1 MWQQN
6 YDPLGNP
13 DLSAL
18 LAALP
23 VLVFLLALTVLRLKG
38 LTAALLAVVVSV
50 LVSALVFGMPVGTIV
65 GAGLLGIANG
75 VFPISFIVLMA
86 VWLYK
91 LAIRSGK
98 FEVIRGSI
106 ATISEDQRIQVLL
119 IAFCFG
125 GFLEGAA
132 GFGVPIAICAA
143 LLVELGF
150 RPLKAA
156 MLCLLA
162 NGAAGAYGAIGI
174 PVLVGA
180 QQGGVSLD
188 AMSLM
193 LMALVQVIALLS
205 PAILV
210 LMLDGWRGVR
220 ETWPVLLVVG
230 AVFSGVQTAVLYLL
244 GPELVDI
251 IGPLAAMA
259 ALAGFMQVWR
269 PRRIYREADTPPGPV
284 QRYTLKEVLLA
295 WSPFYILTGAILLW
309 SLPAFKALFAAGGAL
324 ASTVLHL
331 PIGLL
336 DGRVQ
341 ELPPLV
347 VNVHTLPAVWNVGW
361 LNASGTAILV
371 AAVLTVVLSPRLNL
385 RMAGEELAQAGRE
398 MWKPLATVS
407 LVMAV
412 AYVTN
417 YSGASSTIG
426 LALAQTGGVFP
437 LLSPVIGWMGV
448 FITGSVVNSNTLFA
462 HLQAVTAAQ
471 IGVPEALLV
480 AANTAGGV
488 MAKLVSPQSI
498 AIAAAAVKLVGQES
512 AIMRTTL
519 GISLGLLAYVCLCTW
534 GLSVLLG

>member
-13 DLSAL
+13 NLSAL

-23 VLVFLLALTVLRLKG
+23 VVVFLLALTVLRLKG
-38 LTAALLAVVVSV
+38 LTAALLAVLVSA
-50 LVSALVFGMPVGTIV
+50 LVSALVFGMPAGTIA

-180 QQGGVSLD
+180 QQGGVSLE

-230 AVFSGVQTAVLYLL
+230 GVFSGVQTAVLYLL

-295 WSPFYILTGAILLW
+295 WSPFYILTAAILLW

-324 ASTVLHL
+324 GSTVLHL
-331 PIGLL
+331 PISLL

-347 VNVHTLPAVWNVGW
+347 ENVHTLPAVWNVGW

-371 AAVLTVVLSPRLNL
+371 AAVLTVVLSPKLNL

-412 AYVTN
+412 AYITN

>member
-1 MWQQN
+1 MWHQN
-6 YDPLGNP
+6 YDPLGNAN
-13 DLSAL
+13 LSAL

-38 LTAALLAVVVSV
+38 LTAALLAV
-50 LVSALVFGMPVGTIV
+50 LVSALVSSLVFGMPLDTLL
-65 GAGLLGIANG
+65 GAALLGIANG

-156 MLCLLA
+156 MLCLVA

-180 QQGGVSLD
+180 QQGGVGLGE
-188 AMSLM
+188 MSQM
-193 LMALVQVIALLS
+193 LIPLVQLCALLL
-205 PAILV
+205 PAVLV
-210 LMLDGWRGVR
+210 LLLDGWRGVR

-230 AVFSGVQTAVLYLL
+230 GVFSGSQTLVLYLL

-251 IGPLAAMA
+251 IGPLAAMGSLA
-259 ALAGFMQVWR
+259 AFMQIWR
-269 PRRIYREADTPPGPV
+269 PRRIYREAQAPPV
-284 QRYTLKEVLLA
+284 SSQRWTLRQVLLA
-295 WSPFYILTGAILLW
+295 WSPFYILTATILVW
-309 SLPAFKALFAAGGAL
+309 SLPAFKALFAADGAL
-324 ASTVLHL
+324 GSTVLHL
-331 PIGLL
+331 PVSLL
-336 DGRVQ
+336 HQRVQ

-347 VNVHTLPAVWNVGW
+347 AAAHTLPAIWTVGW
-361 LNASGTAILV
+361 LNASGTAILI
-371 AAVLTVVLSPRLNL
+371 AALLTVVLSPKLGL
-385 RMAGEELAQAGRE
+385 RAAGEELAQSGRE
-398 MWKPLATVS
+398 MWKPLATVA

-412 AYVTN
+412 AYITN

-426 LALAQTGGVFP
+426 LALAQAGGVFP
-437 LLSPVIGWMGV
+437 ALAPVIGWTGV

-471 IGVPEALLV
+471 IGVSPALLV

-519 GISLGLLAYVCLCTW
+519 AVSLALLGYVCLCTLLMSW
-534 GLSVLLG
+534 LLG